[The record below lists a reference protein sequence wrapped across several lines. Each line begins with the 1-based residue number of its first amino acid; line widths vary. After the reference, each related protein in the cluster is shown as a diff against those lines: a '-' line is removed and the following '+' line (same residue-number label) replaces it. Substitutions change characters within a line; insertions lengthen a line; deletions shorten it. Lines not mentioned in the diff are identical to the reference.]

1 MNFTTAKG
9 TGVAEKGNVDWRQ
22 PDGVPVSCAEK
33 IKVLDQNLAEF
44 RAVALDFL
52 EDAVLMGCDVEAV
65 RRRLADELAALEV
78 RFR

>member
-1 MNFTTAKG
+1 
-9 TGVAEKGNVDWRQ
+9 
-22 PDGVPVSCAEK
+22 VPVSCAEK